1 MAHILQKKKK
11 KHTPTLNKERA
22 NRGSRQTA
30 SSSCVRTALGGDPR
44 QIFALRA
51 VCTCHP
57 ETMEVG
63 GARQRSAAMR
73 LGASARF
80 GSQAYRRRRSS
91 SSSHTVRILV
101 AHAMSRPQSGTARM
115 FYLKAAPSP
124 YRKRTTPVPFP
135 NSAAAHLGAIVIQM
149 KSEHEDASVFPR
161 AAVA

>member
-1 MAHILQKKKK
+1 M
-11 KHTPTLNKERA
+11 

-30 SSSCVRTALGGDPR
+30 SSSIFACVRTASGGDPR

-80 GSQAYRRRRSS
+80 GSQAYRR

-115 FYLKAAPSP
+115 FNLKAAPSP
-124 YRKRTTPVPFP
+124 YRKRTTPVAFP
-135 NSAAAHLGAIVIQM
+135 NSGCSACRRHKNEKRIRKANTKTHRYFRALQDGAPVVV
-149 KSEHEDASVFPR
+149 KGVTVNGNKR
-161 AAVA
+161 